1 MESTRF
7 WVNYNISTLFPWCFS
22 DMSHFCADP
31 GHLELRLGRADL
43 VGRLQA
49 VPEPAP
55 RGAEG

>member
-1 MESTRF
+1 
-7 WVNYNISTLFPWCFS
+7 
-22 DMSHFCADP
+22 MSHFCADP

-55 RGAEG
+55 RGAEGRIGVPRMPMPMG